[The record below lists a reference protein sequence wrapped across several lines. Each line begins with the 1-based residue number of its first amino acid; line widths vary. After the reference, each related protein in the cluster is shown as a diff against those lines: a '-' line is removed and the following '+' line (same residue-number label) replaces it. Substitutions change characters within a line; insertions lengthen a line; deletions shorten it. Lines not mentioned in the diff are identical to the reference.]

1 MAEKERLLVSYL
13 LGELNDEDQVQVEDR
28 AFTDPSYVAEI
39 EAAEA
44 DLIDAYV
51 RGELP
56 PGSLPGFERR
66 FLRSP
71 SRRSKV
77 EFAKALARAAVESKS
92 PPR

>member
-1 MAEKERLLVSYL
+1 MGEKERLLVSYL
-13 LGELNDEDQVQVEDR
+13 LGELSEEEQVRVEDR
-28 AFTDPSYVAEI
+28 AFTDPSYLAEI

-44 DLIDAYV
+44 DLVDAYV

-56 PGSLPGFERR
+56 PDSLPGFERR

-77 EFAKALARAAVESKS
+77 EFAKALARVVTESKS

>member
-1 MAEKERLLVSYL
+1 MGEKEKLLVGFL
-13 LGELNDEDQVQVEDR
+13 LGDLSAKEQVRIEDR
-28 AFTDPSYVAEI
+28 ALTDPTYLAEI

-56 PGSLPGFERR
+56 PDWLPGFERR

-77 EFAKALARAAVESKS
+77 EFAKALARIVMESKS

>member
-1 MAEKERLLVSYL
+1 MGEKEELLVGYL
-13 LGELNDEDQVQVEDR
+13 LGDLSEEEQVRIEDR
-28 AFTDPSYVAEI
+28 ALTDPSYLAEI

-56 PGSLPGFERR
+56 PDWLPGFERR

-77 EFAKALARAAVESKS
+77 EFAQALARVVTSKS
-92 PPR
+92 PPQ